1 MTKMNFDFCAK
12 RKLFFSI
19 AIVLVAIAVIGSFVL
34 GLKLD
39 IQFKGGA
46 LITYAYEGNI
56 DKKDFV
62 SSIEEVLGNKVNIQE
77 SSDVSTGQKSFVIS
91 SPSSK
96 GFNAEKQNT
105 LAQTLAEKYKDN
117 KLETRSINVV
127 NPTIGSEFLSKS
139 MLSLFFAAVLMVIY
153 ISIRFKKISGWSAGI
168 TAVVALVE
176 DLFAVFAAFVIFGFS
191 IDSNFIAV
199 CLTILGYSLNDTI
212 VIYDRIRENK
222 RIYGTSKS
230 LEELVNL
237 SLNQSFKRS
246 MMTTIT
252 TVSAMIVVSVV
263 AYIYNVTS
271 IMSFPIP
278 ITLGMISGSFSSMC
292 IAPNLWVL
300 WQNKRKAA

>member
-19 AIVLVAIAVIGSFVL
+19 AIVFVAIAVIGSFVF

-46 LITYAYEGNI
+46 LITYSYEGDI
-56 DKKDFV
+56 DKNEFG
-62 SSIEEVLGNKVNIQE
+62 SSVEEVLGNKVNVQE
-77 SSDVSTGQKSFVIS
+77 SADVATGQKSFVVS

-96 GFNAEKQNT
+96 GFNAEKQDVLAGT
-105 LAQTLAEKYKDN
+105 LTEKYKEN

-127 NPTIGSEFLSKS
+127 NPTIGSEFLAKS
-139 MLSLFFAAVLMVIY
+139 MLALFFAAVLMVIY

-168 TAVVALVE
+168 TAVIALVE
-176 DLFAVFAAFVIFGFS
+176 DLFAVLAAFVIFGFS

-246 MMTTIT
+246 VMTTVT
-252 TVSAMIVVSVV
+252 TVSAMVVVSVV
-263 AYIYNVTS
+263 AYTYNVSS
-271 IMSFPIP
+271 IMSFSIP
-278 ITLGMISGSFSSMC
+278 ITLGMLSGSFSSMC

>member
-1 MTKMNFDFCAK
+1 MTKINFDFCAK

-19 AIVLVAIAVIGSFVL
+19 AIALVAIAIIGSFVF

-46 LITYAYEGNI
+46 LITYAYEGDI
-56 DKKDFV
+56 DKNEFA
-62 SSIEEVLGNKVNIQE
+62 SSIEGVLGNKVNIQE
-77 SSDVSTGQKSFVIS
+77 SSDVATGQKSFVVS

-96 GFNAEKQNT
+96 GFTAEKQNVLADT
-105 LAQTLAEKYKDN
+105 LIEKYKDN

-153 ISIRFKKISGWSAGI
+153 IGIRFKKISGWSAGI

-176 DLFAVFAAFVIFGFS
+176 DLFAVLAAFVIFGFS

-246 MMTTIT
+246 IMTTIT

-263 AYIYNVTS
+263 AYIYNVDS
-271 IMSFPIP
+271 IMSFSIP
-278 ITLGMISGSFSSMC
+278 ITLGMISGFFSSMC

>member
-19 AIVLVAIAVIGSFVL
+19 AIALVAVAIIGSFVF

-46 LITYAYEGNI
+46 LITYAYEGEI
-56 DKKDFV
+56 DKDDFK
-62 SSIEEVLGNKVNIQE
+62 SSVEEVLGNKVTIQE
-77 SSDVSTGQKSFVIS
+77 SSDIATGNKSYVVS

-96 GFNAEKQNT
+96 GFTAEMQDTLANT
-105 LAQTLAEKYKDN
+105 LSEKYKDN
-117 KLETRSINVV
+117 NLETRSINVV

-139 MLSLFFAAVLMVIY
+139 MLALFFAAALMVVY
-153 ISIRFKKISGWSAGI
+153 IGIRFKKISGWSAGI
-168 TAVVALVE
+168 TAVVALIE
-176 DLFAVFAAFVIFGFS
+176 DLFAVLAAFVIFGFS

-222 RIYGTSKS
+222 RLYGSSKS
-230 LEELVNL
+230 IEELVNL

-246 MMTTIT
+246 TMTTVT
-252 TVSAMIVVSVV
+252 TVTAMIVVSVV
-263 AYIYNVTS
+263 ANMYNVNS
-271 IMSFPIP
+271 IMSFSIP
-278 ITLGMISGSFSSMC
+278 ITVGMLSGFFSSMC

-300 WQNKRKAA
+300 WQEKKKAA

>member
-271 IMSFPIP
+271 IMSFSIP